1 MDGKHKT
8 DWEHF
13 EEKLQYM
20 DETYVRKVNKLILK
34 NHNGNYTI
42 EAAIIIPITLFLI
55 LAMISLSFSLYNR
68 CSMERAAAVSAL
80 RGSEE
85 IFSDNAARYNKIS
98 QTIDEVLC
106 FNLLSESE
114 MNKNI
119 KIKGNS
125 MVVILEAK
133 EKNNTFTT
141 YSGKKAIN
149 PVLWIRTFRKMKGM
163 VQKNDAGGI

>member
-1 MDGKHKT
+1 MKLERLGTKMRIQYAK
-8 DWEHF
+8 WKNK
-13 EEKLQYM
+13 EKRIVLLQN
-20 DETYVRKVNKLILK
+20 T
-34 NHNGNYTI
+34 GNFTI
-42 EAAIIIPITLFLI
+42 EAAIVIPLTLFLI

-68 CSMERAAAVSAL
+68 CSMERATAVSAL

-125 MVVILEAK
+125 IVVILEAK

>member
-1 MDGKHKT
+1 MRDTTWQNK
-8 DWEHF
+8 
-13 EEKLQYM
+13 EKFFIL
-20 DETYVRKVNKLILK
+20 RKNK
-34 NHNGNYTI
+34 GSYTI

-55 LAMISLSFSLYNR
+55 LVMISLSFSLYNR
-68 CSMERAAAVSAL
+68 CSMERATAVSAL

-125 MVVILEAK
+125 IVVILEAK